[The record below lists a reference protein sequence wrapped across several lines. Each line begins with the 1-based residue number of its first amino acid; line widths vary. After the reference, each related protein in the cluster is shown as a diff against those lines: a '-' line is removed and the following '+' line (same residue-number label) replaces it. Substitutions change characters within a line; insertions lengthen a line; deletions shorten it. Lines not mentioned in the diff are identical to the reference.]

1 MTIDLEEW
9 SRRLRR
15 IAQPVL
21 AETPAVRLAGPEER
35 AAFAERFTDE
45 AGHRRVWDRFLLAR
59 VLRVPAA
66 PRSEAW
72 LWSWHA
78 ALGLPAAEPPAS
90 PPFFARPDAWTLE
103 QETEKELSGLH
114 GWTWLLRDG
123 VRDARFEAAMDW
135 VLANIQPDNATNHP
149 WAIHAFLRRA
159 ARGDDFAR
167 LYAEAMLHC
176 SIVHLGRP
184 DRLSAFILLDAA
196 DHLHSES
203 RGA

>member
-1 MTIDLEEW
+1 MTIDLREW
-9 SRRLRR
+9 STRLRR
-15 IAQPVL
+15 IAEPVL
-21 AETPAVRLAGPEER
+21 AGTPAVREATPEDR
-35 AAFAERFTDE
+35 ARFADEFTDE

-59 VLRVPAA
+59 VLRVPAGA
-66 PRSEAW
+66 RGEPW

-78 ALGLPAAEPPAS
+78 ALGLAHADPPAS
-90 PPFFARPDAWTLE
+90 PPFFARPDSWTLE
-103 QETEKELSGLH
+103 QETEKELAGLH
-114 GWTWLLRDG
+114 GWTWLIPDG
-123 VRDARFEAAMDW
+123 ATDARFESALDW

-184 DRLSAFILLDAA
+184 DRFSALILLDAA
-196 DHLHSES
+196 DHL
-203 RGA
+203 RDRTPAP